1 MNIMFCGDSYIADG
15 VLISTLSI
23 LKHISSP
30 IHIYILTLDCKT
42 AEKHYMPLP
51 KSFAE
56 RLGELVRS
64 RHSES
69 SVSLYDLT
77 EEFAREV
84 PTANMSTSF
93 TPPCMLRLFADSIE
107 ELPDKLL
114 YLDSDVVC
122 RGDFSGF
129 YNTDM
134 DGVELAGVLDHY
146 GKWFFRRDPLKMDY
160 LNSGVLLFN
169 MSEIK
174 RSGLFARA
182 REMCR
187 TKKMFMPDQSALN
200 KLAER
205 KVRVERK
212 YNEQRRMRDDTVFRH
227 FTTHFRFFP
236 VFRTVKVK
244 PWQTE
249 KMHKTLKLYE
259 FDDILDEYERLMRE
273 YETER
278 NISA

>member
-1 MNIMFCGDSYIADG
+1 MFCGDSYIADG

-30 IHIYILTLDCKT
+30 IHIHILTLDCKT
-42 AEKHYMPLP
+42 DKKHYMPLP
-51 KSFAE
+51 KSFAKY
-56 RLGELVRS
+56 LGKLVKCRNE
-64 RHSES
+64 ES
-69 SVSLYDLT
+69 SVTLHDLT
-77 EEFAREV
+77 DEFAREI

-93 TPPCMLRLFADSIE
+93 TPPCMLRLFADGVLGI
-107 ELPDKLL
+107 PNKIL

-122 RGDFSGF
+122 RGDFSEF
-129 YNTDM
+129 YELDI
-134 DGVELAGVLDHY
+134 DGIEIAGVLDHY
-146 GKWFFRRDPLKMDY
+146 GKWFFRRSLLKKDY
-160 LNSGVLLFN
+160 LNSGVLLLN
-169 MSEIK
+169 MPMI
-174 RSGLFARA
+174 RQTGLFIRA

-200 KLAER
+200 KLAEH
-205 KVRVERK
+205 KLHAPRK
-212 YNEQRRMRDDTVFRH
+212 YNEQRRLRDDTVFRH

-236 VFRTVKVK
+236 VFRAVKVK

-259 FDDILDEYERLMRE
+259 FDDILSEYERLMRE

-278 NISA
+278 NVSA